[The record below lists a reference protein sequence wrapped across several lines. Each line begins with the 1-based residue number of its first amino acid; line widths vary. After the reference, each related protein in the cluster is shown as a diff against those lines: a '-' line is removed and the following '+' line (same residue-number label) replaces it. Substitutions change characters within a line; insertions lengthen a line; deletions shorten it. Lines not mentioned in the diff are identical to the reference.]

1 MNNETNNP
9 RIKEDVEP
17 KDLIKMQTEVGLIE
31 SMLQSKTL
39 TAIVIIAIILLGG
52 FFMFLSKVTGQPQQN
67 VLLTSI

>member
-1 MNNETNNP
+1 MELPMNNETNNP

-17 KDLIKMQTEVGLIE
+17 KDLIKMQTEVGIIE

-52 FFMFLSKVTGQPQQN
+52 FFMFLSKVTG
-67 VLLTSI
+67 

>member
-1 MNNETNNP
+1 MELPMNNETNNP

-31 SMLQSKTL
+31 SMFQSKTL

-52 FFMFLSKVTGQPQQN
+52 FFMFLSKVAG
-67 VLLTSI
+67 

>member
-9 RIKEDVEP
+9 RIKEGVEP

-31 SMLQSKTL
+31 SMFQSKTL

-52 FFMFLSKVTGQPQQN
+52 FFIFLSKVAG
-67 VLLTSI
+67 

>member
-1 MNNETNNP
+1 MELPMNNETNNP

-52 FFMFLSKVTGQPQQN
+52 FFMFLSKVTD
-67 VLLTSI
+67 

>member
-1 MNNETNNP
+1 MELPMNNETNNP

-52 FFMFLSKVTGQPQQN
+52 FFMFLSKVTG
-67 VLLTSI
+67 

>member
-1 MNNETNNP
+1 MNISHMELPMNNETNNP
-9 RIKEDVEP
+9 RIKEGVEP

-52 FFMFLSKVTGQPQQN
+52 FFMFLSKVAG
-67 VLLTSI
+67 

>member
-39 TAIVIIAIILLGG
+39 TAIVIISIILLGG
-52 FFMFLSKVTGQPQQN
+52 FFMFLSKVTG
-67 VLLTSI
+67 

>member
-1 MNNETNNP
+1 MELPMNNETNNP

-52 FFMFLSKVTGQPQQN
+52 FFMLGRKVGS
-67 VLLTSI
+67 VI

>member
-1 MNNETNNP
+1 MELLMNNETNNP

-52 FFMFLSKVTGQPQQN
+52 FFMFLSKVAG
-67 VLLTSI
+67 

>member
-31 SMLQSKTL
+31 SMLQL

-52 FFMFLSKVTGQPQQN
+52 FFMFLSKVTG
-67 VLLTSI
+67 

>member
-17 KDLIKMQTEVGLIE
+17 KGLIKMQTEVGLIE

-52 FFMFLSKVTGQPQQN
+52 FFMFLSKVTG
-67 VLLTSI
+67 

>member
-1 MNNETNNP
+1 MELPMNNETNNP

-52 FFMFLSKVTGQPQQN
+52 FFMFLPKVTG
-67 VLLTSI
+67 

>member
-9 RIKEDVEP
+9 SIQEGVEP

-31 SMLQSKTL
+31 SMFQSKTL

-52 FFMFLSKVTGQPQQN
+52 FFMFLSKVTG
-67 VLLTSI
+67 